1 MRFDHY
7 LTKVEKSSEYRKFLK
22 GNRNAYL
29 CSGFFVMDLDT
40 EKNMHQIDYYLPSKK
55 KFANF
60 VLDEGV
66 KVQLSEGAKDK
77 KPEKLKNEIKTD
89 IEALK
94 GIVEDEMKNR
104 TVTAELKKIIA
115 VLQTI
120 EGKNVWNLNCLTGDM
135 GLIKVHIDDDSGNI
149 LKFEKASLFDFIK
162 KI

>member
-22 GNRNAYL
+22 TNKKAYL
-29 CSGFFVMDLDT
+29 CSGFFVMDLDA
-40 EKNMHQIDYYLPSKK
+40 EKNMHQIDFYVPSKK

-60 VLDEGV
+60 ILDEGI
-66 KVQLSEGAKDK
+66 KIQLSDGIRDK
-77 KPEKLKNEIKTD
+77 KPEKLGKEVKTD

-104 TVTAELKKIIA
+104 TVTGDLKKIIA

-120 EGKNVWNLNCLTGDM
+120 EGKKIWNLNCLTGDM